1 MKYTVFITA
10 TAKSDI
16 NDIAMWIVERSK
28 DSETAVS
35 FVNELRDKCQTLQ
48 LYPKRGILPK
58 DRILL
63 SFGYRYIVHKD
74 YVIFYETDESNY
86 VVSVLAVFSAKRDYV
101 RVMLERIE

>member
-16 NDIAMWIVERSK
+16 NDIAMWIIERSK
-28 DSETAVS
+28 AIETAAH

-63 SFGYRYIVHKD
+63 SLGYRYIVHKD
-74 YVIFYETDESNY
+74 YVIFYEIDESNY
-86 VVSVLAVFSAKRDYV
+86 VVNVLAVFNAKRDYI
-101 RVMLERIE
+101 RVMLDRID

>member
-16 NDIAMWIVERSK
+16 NDIAMWIIERSK
-28 DSETAVS
+28 NIETATH

-48 LYPKRGILPK
+48 SYPKRGILPK

-63 SFGYRYIVHKD
+63 SLGYRYIVHKD
-74 YVIFYETDESNY
+74 YVIFYEIYESNY
-86 VVSVLAVFSAKRDYV
+86 VVSVLAVFNAKRDYI
-101 RVMLERIE
+101 RVMLDRID